1 MKVTVE
7 NVSSLER
14 RITVS
19 IPAKDIDA
27 KTEKKLKELGKTAK
41 LAGFRPGKVPFD
53 VIKQR
58 YGDSA
63 RADVIGDEIQASYIE
78 TLTKEK
84 LQPAGQPNIDTKKSK
99 FGEPL
104 EYTATFEVYPEIK
117 LQELQGQKLE
127 KVKATV
133 TDKDVDSMLE
143 KLRKQR
149 AEWVETKNAAKI
161 GDQAVIDFEGK
172 IKGELFEGGSSK
184 DYKFELGAGAMLE
197 DFDKGVQGS
206 KAGDTVNV
214 KVKFPKDYHGK
225 DVAGKTADFT
235 ITVHKV
241 LESQIPEIDEKFLK
255 DFEVKKGGLTE
266 LKKKIRDNMEKQ
278 LGQTIERK
286 FKDKVIEKLLELN
299 TIELPK
305 ALVDNEIQHLQQQT
319 KQQFMQYTGQDNA
332 DNLPDL
338 PREQFEDE
346 AKKRVSLGLVLSEVI
361 QQRKLK
367 VDPKKL
373 KDKVADFASG
383 YKNPDEVVKWYYNS
397 KENLAQIESV
407 VLEEQ
412 VFEELMQQVT
422 PEEKVV
428 GYEDVING

>member
-84 LQPAGQPNIDTKKSK
+84 LQPAGQPHIDTNKST

-117 LQELQGQKLE
+117 LKELTGQKLD
-127 KVKATV
+127 KLTAKLA
-133 TDKDVDSMLE
+133 DKDVDNMIE
-143 KLRKQR
+143 KLRQQR
-149 AEWVETKNAAKI
+149 AEWVETKRAAKV

-184 DYKFELGAGAMLE
+184 DTKFELGAGTMLE
-197 DFDKGVQGS
+197 DFDKGVQGA
-206 KAGDTVNV
+206 KAGDTINV

-225 DVAGKTADFT
+225 DVAGKTADFA

-241 LESQIPEIDEKFLK
+241 LESKLPEIDAEFLK
-255 DFEVKKGGLTE
+255 AFEIEKGGVTA
-266 LKKKIRDNMEKQ
+266 LKKMIQENMEKQ
-278 LGQTIERK
+278 LEQAVRRK
-286 FKDKVIEKLLELN
+286 FKDTVIDKLLELN
-299 TIELPK
+299 PMELPK
-305 ALVDNEIQHLQQQT
+305 ALIDNEIEHLQKQT
-319 KQQFMQYTGQDNA
+319 KQQFMQYTGQDNV
-332 DNLPDL
+332 DKLPDL
-338 PREQFEDE
+338 PREQFEEE
-346 AKKRVSLGLVLSEVI
+346 AKKRVSLSLILSEFI
-361 QQRKLK
+361 QQHKLQADKEK
-367 VDPKKL
+367 VKNKINEM
-373 KDKVADFASG
+373 AAG

-428 GYEDVING
+428 SYEDVING